1 MYRKSVEPRLAP
13 TTLAPSDAKEFALI
27 ATAQLSLQRAIMR
40 GTTLPAASIIYD
52 VRALAALEM
61 RAVNASPSQSPVK
74 KRKTTPVA
82 ASPPSLRTSAASRV
96 AQAPSP
102 IGAKLVERYNV
113 DAFKAQCSRPH
124 MEA

>member
-1 MYRKSVEPRLAP
+1 
-13 TTLAPSDAKEFALI
+13 
-27 ATAQLSLQRAIMR
+27 MR

-61 RAVNASPSQSPVK
+61 RAVNASPSQSPAK

-102 IGAKLVERYNV
+102 IGAKLVERYDP
-113 DAFKAQCSRPH
+113 DAFKREMCAFPPPSAPP
-124 MEA
+124 EA

>member
-1 MYRKSVEPRLAP
+1 
-13 TTLAPSDAKEFALI
+13 
-27 ATAQLSLQRAIMR
+27 MR

-52 VRALAALEM
+52 VRALAALEL
-61 RAVNASPSQSPVK
+61 RACDASASQTPAK

-82 ASPPSLRTSAASRV
+82 ASPPSVRTSAASRV
-96 AQAPSP
+96 AQPSP
-102 IGAKLVERYNV
+102 LGAKLVERYNV

>member
-1 MYRKSVEPRLAP
+1 
-13 TTLAPSDAKEFALI
+13 
-27 ATAQLSLQRAIMR
+27 MR

-52 VRALAALEM
+52 VRALAALEL
-61 RAVNASPSQSPVK
+61 RACNASASQTPAK

-82 ASPPSLRTSAASRV
+82 ASPPSVRTSAASRV

-102 IGAKLVERYNV
+102 IGAKLVERYDP

>member
-1 MYRKSVEPRLAP
+1 
-13 TTLAPSDAKEFALI
+13 
-27 ATAQLSLQRAIMR
+27 MR

-61 RAVNASPSQSPVK
+61 RAVNASPSQTPAK
-74 KRKTTPVA
+74 KRKTTAVA

-96 AQAPSP
+96 AQPSP
-102 IGAKLVERYNV
+102 LGAKLVERYNV

>member
-1 MYRKSVEPRLAP
+1 
-13 TTLAPSDAKEFALI
+13 
-27 ATAQLSLQRAIMR
+27 MR

-61 RAVNASPSQSPVK
+61 RSVNNASPSQTPAK
-74 KRKTTPVA
+74 KRKTMPAA
-82 ASPPSLRTSAASRV
+82 ASPPSMRTSAAASRV
-96 AQAPSP
+96 TKAAPSP
-102 IGAKLVERYNV
+102 IGTRLVERYDP

>member
-1 MYRKSVEPRLAP
+1 
-13 TTLAPSDAKEFALI
+13 
-27 ATAQLSLQRAIMR
+27 MR

-61 RAVNASPSQSPVK
+61 RAVNSASPSQTPAK
-74 KRKTTPVA
+74 KRKTTAVA
-82 ASPPSLRTSAASRV
+82 VSPPSMRTSAALASHASRV
-96 AQAPSP
+96 APSP

>member
-1 MYRKSVEPRLAP
+1 
-13 TTLAPSDAKEFALI
+13 
-27 ATAQLSLQRAIMR
+27 MR

-61 RAVNASPSQSPVK
+61 RAVNSASPSAQTPAK
-74 KRKTTPVA
+74 KRKTTAVA

-96 AQAPSP
+96 TQAPSP

>member
-1 MYRKSVEPRLAP
+1 
-13 TTLAPSDAKEFALI
+13 
-27 ATAQLSLQRAIMR
+27 MR
-40 GTTLPAASIIYD
+40 GTTLPSASIIYD

-61 RAVNASPSQSPVK
+61 RAVNNASPSQTPAK

-82 ASPPSLRTSAASRV
+82 ASPPSVRTSAASRV
-96 AQAPSP
+96 AQPSP
-102 IGAKLVERYNV
+102 LGAKLVERYNV

>member
-1 MYRKSVEPRLAP
+1 
-13 TTLAPSDAKEFALI
+13 
-27 ATAQLSLQRAIMR
+27 MR

-61 RAVNASPSQSPVK
+61 RAVNNASPSQTPAK
-74 KRKTTPVA
+74 KRKTMPAA
-82 ASPPSLRTSAASRV
+82 ASPPSMRTSAASRV
-96 AQAPSP
+96 TKAAPSP
-102 IGAKLVERYNV
+102 IGTRLVERYDP

>member
-1 MYRKSVEPRLAP
+1 
-13 TTLAPSDAKEFALI
+13 
-27 ATAQLSLQRAIMR
+27 MR

-61 RAVNASPSQSPVK
+61 RAVTNASPSQTPAK
-74 KRKTTPVA
+74 KRKTMPAA
-82 ASPPSLRTSAASRV
+82 ASPPSMRTSAASRV

-102 IGAKLVERYNV
+102 IGAKLVERYDP
-113 DAFKAQCSRPH
+113 DAFKREMCSRPH

>member
-1 MYRKSVEPRLAP
+1 
-13 TTLAPSDAKEFALI
+13 
-27 ATAQLSLQRAIMR
+27 MR

-52 VRALAALEM
+52 VRALAALEL
-61 RAVNASPSQSPVK
+61 RACNASASQTPAK

-82 ASPPSLRTSAASRV
+82 ASPPSVRTSAASRV
-96 AQAPSP
+96 AQPSP
-102 IGAKLVERYNV
+102 LGAKLVERYNV

>member
-1 MYRKSVEPRLAP
+1 
-13 TTLAPSDAKEFALI
+13 
-27 ATAQLSLQRAIMR
+27 MR

-61 RAVNASPSQSPVK
+61 RAVNSASPSQSPAK
-74 KRKTTPVA
+74 KRKTMPAA
-82 ASPPSLRTSAASRV
+82 ASPPSMRTSAASRV

>member
-1 MYRKSVEPRLAP
+1 
-13 TTLAPSDAKEFALI
+13 
-27 ATAQLSLQRAIMR
+27 MR

-52 VRALAALEM
+52 VRALAALEL
-61 RAVNASPSQSPVK
+61 RACNAAASQTPAK

-82 ASPPSLRTSAASRV
+82 ASPPSVRTSAASRV
-96 AQAPSP
+96 AQPSP
-102 IGAKLVERYNV
+102 LGAKLVERYNV